1 MPQRTILVFADQLH
15 RSIGALRTADPATDT
30 VLLVESEQ
38 KITGRPWHRQRL
50 HLVLTALRRF
60 AIELESEGFTVDH
73 RRAATFTDAIAAHCR
88 DHSPDV
94 LVATEPNSRAAAALC
109 ARLDVELARSDQFL
123 CHRDAFATWAGARKR
138 LVMEDFYRERRRA
151 TGYLMDGDGA
161 GAGPVGGV
169 WNLDA
174 ENRLPLPKGDYD
186 WPVPLRHELDALD
199 HEVLASLPDGL
210 PGADPEGWWPTSRA
224 QARAQLDHVIT
235 HVLPGFG
242 PYEDAMS
249 ARNWHLG
256 HTLLSAPLNLG
267 LLLPGEVLDRVDAA
281 YRAGGVPLASAEGLV
296 RQILG
301 WREYVWGV
309 YWWRGAEYA
318 RRNDLDAGAPLAP
331 VYTEGVTEMHCVASV
346 LRDVDDHGWT
356 HHISA
361 PHGARQ
367 PRAARGSE
375 PAGIDGVDARAVRRR
390 RRLGDGAERGRHGP
404 ARRRRRDGDE
414 ALRRGRR
421 VHRSHV
427 RLLHGLSLRP
437 HEARRQRRVPVHH
450 AVLGFPAT
458 PPGTAPAQPARCAAG
473 AGVRPARRR
482 GAHPREGIGDARRA
496 RCGQVLTQLPLVEVT
511 AWLVDVFDDVPLVP
525 LELLVEF
532 VAVAEV
538 VVPVVVPVPDVLAA
552 SLLVVPL
559 DVPAAA
565 VFVAEAT
572 VAVPLPWPTAMAP
585 TSDPNDARVRAV
597 SATRVFI
604 PCLRRRFRRTSGAS
618 AAVPRRAC
626 SRRIR
631 SACSSGV
638 ISFMSCSVPSRSG
651 DPIIGGQP

>member
-174 ENRLPLPKGDYD
+174 ENRLPLPKGDHD

-256 HTLLSAPLNLG
+256 HTLLSTPLNLG

-356 HHISA
+356 HHIPRLMVLGNLALLAGLSPQA
-361 PHGARQ
+361 LTAWMHERFVDGADWVMVPNVVGMALHADGGEMATKPYAAGGAYIDRMSDFCSGCRYDRTKRVGNDACPFTTLYWDFLQRHRQRLLRNPRVARQ
-367 PRAARGSE
+367 VRAFDRLADAARIPERASEMRAA
-375 PAGIDGVDARAVRRR
+375 
-390 RRLGDGAERGRHGP
+390 L
-404 ARRRRRDGDE
+404 
-414 ALRRGRR
+414 
-421 VHRSHV
+421 
-427 RLLHGLSLRP
+427 
-437 HEARRQRRVPVHH
+437 
-450 AVLGFPAT
+450 
-458 PPGTAPAQPARCAAG
+458 AAG
-473 AGVRPARRR
+473 
-482 GAHPREGIGDARRA
+482 
-496 RCGQVLTQLPLVEVT
+496 RC
-511 AWLVDVFDDVPLVP
+511 
-525 LELLVEF
+525 
-532 VAVAEV
+532 
-538 VVPVVVPVPDVLAA
+538 
-552 SLLVVPL
+552 
-559 DVPAAA
+559 
-565 VFVAEAT
+565 
-572 VAVPLPWPTAMAP
+572 
-585 TSDPNDARVRAV
+585 
-597 SATRVFI
+597 
-604 PCLRRRFRRTSGAS
+604 
-618 AAVPRRAC
+618 
-626 SRRIR
+626 
-631 SACSSGV
+631 
-638 ISFMSCSVPSRSG
+638 
-651 DPIIGGQP
+651 